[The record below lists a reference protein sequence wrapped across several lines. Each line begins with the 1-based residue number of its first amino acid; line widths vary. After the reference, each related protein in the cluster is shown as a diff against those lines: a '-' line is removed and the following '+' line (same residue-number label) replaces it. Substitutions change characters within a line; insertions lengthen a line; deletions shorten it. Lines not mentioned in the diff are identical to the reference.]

1 MSRVRVALV
10 VLCDI
15 MLIAAVVL
23 LLQLDR
29 LVNDTLYSHGLVFSY
44 DWAAPYWMLFRI
56 TVVLIVV
63 AVVVISLV
71 ELPHPAFEDT
81 TEEG

>member
-10 VLCDI
+10 VFCDI
-15 MLIAAVVL
+15 MLIAALVL

-29 LVNDTLYSHGLVFSY
+29 LVNGTLYSYGLVFSY
-44 DWAAPYWMLFRI
+44 DWATPYWMAFRI
-56 TVVLIVV
+56 TAALIVV

-71 ELPHPAFEDT
+71 ELPHPAFEERAD
-81 TEEG
+81 EK